1 MLSESSLFTYPHK
14 LVLKTCGT
22 TALLRCLPLLM
33 VLTKSY
39 DMSLDWVGYSRK
51 DFRYPEMQ
59 VTIDINRLQAIYAF
73 DYLTNS
79 FHVVYHYRFTPIAGS
94 IYISISSPLHYYS

>member
-22 TALLRCLPLLM
+22 TALLRCLPLLL

-39 DMSLDWVGYSRK
+39 DMSIDWVGYSRK

-59 VTIDINRLQAIYAF
+59 VTSDINRLECTITVQ
-73 DYLTNS
+73 L
-79 FHVVYHYRFTPIAGS
+79 
-94 IYISISSPLHYYS
+94 SS